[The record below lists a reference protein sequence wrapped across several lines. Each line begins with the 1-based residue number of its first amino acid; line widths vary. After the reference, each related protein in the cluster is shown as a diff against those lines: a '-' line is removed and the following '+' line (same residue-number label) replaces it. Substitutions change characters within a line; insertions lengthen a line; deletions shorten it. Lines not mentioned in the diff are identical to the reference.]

1 MKKLIITTLILL
13 AVAGINNLKA
23 QCWHEITVSWSG
35 DCVYP
40 DDKTVYVV
48 NLTIINECTTPS
60 QTVFNVTTTPPLSTN
75 NTNYTFCIPNQLC
88 TNDQKEPCFKV
99 IATCAKVHIDT
110 QEIVCR
116 KQITIYKNCEELI
129 NLNTIGLVLE

>member
-1 MKKLIITTLILL
+1 MKKLLL
-13 AVAGINNLKA
+13 AIFMLLVAAGINNLKA
-23 QCWHEITVSWSG
+23 QCWHEITVNWAG

-60 QTVFNVTTTPPLSTN
+60 QTVFNVTQPLTTN
-75 NTNYTFCIPNQLC
+75 NTSYLFCIPNQLC
-88 TNDQKEPCFKV
+88 TINQQEPCFKV
-99 IATCAKVHIDT
+99 IATCAKINIDT

-116 KQITIYKNCEELI
+116 KQMTNYYNCEELI
-129 NLNTIGLVLE
+129 YLATIGLILE

>member
-1 MKKLIITTLILL
+1 MKKILLTTIILL
-13 AVAGINNLKA
+13 AVAGINNLNA
-23 QCWHEITVSWSG
+23 QCWSETNINWTG

-60 QTVFNVTTTPPLSTN
+60 QTVFNQIVTTSTN
-75 NTNYTFCIPNQLC
+75 NTSYTFCIQNQLC

-99 IATCAKVHIDT
+99 IATCAKVLIDT

-116 KQITIYKNCEELI
+116 KQKTYNYNCEELKG
-129 NLNTIGLVLE
+129 LGTISLILD

>member
-1 MKKLIITTLILL
+1 MKKLLITTLIVL
-13 AVAGINNLKA
+13 AVAGINNLNA
-23 QCWHEITVSWSG
+23 QCWKEITVSWSG

-48 NLTIINECTTPS
+48 NLKIINECTTPS
-60 QTVFNVTTTPPLSTN
+60 QTVYDQTQVLSTN
-75 NTNYTFCIPNQLC
+75 NTGYTFCIPNQLC

-99 IATCAKVHIDT
+99 IATCAKVLIDT

-116 KQITIYKNCEELI
+116 KQFTYNYNCEERMILI
-129 NLNTIGLVLE
+129 LLI

>member
-1 MKKLIITTLILL
+1 MKKILL
-13 AVAGINNLKA
+13 AIFMLLVVAGINNLKA
-23 QCWHEITVSWSG
+23 QCWHEIAVNWTG

-60 QTVFNVTTTPPLSTN
+60 QTVFNVTQQLTTN
-75 NTNYTFCIPNQLC
+75 NTSYLFCIPNQLC
-88 TNDQKEPCFKV
+88 TIDQQDPCFKV

-116 KQITIYKNCEELI
+116 KQMTNYYNCEELI
-129 NLNTIGLVLE
+129 NLGTIGLILE

>member
-23 QCWHEITVSWSG
+23 QCWKEITVSWSG

-40 DDKTVYVV
+40 DDKTGYVV

-60 QTVFNVTTTPPLSTN
+60 QEVYNQTQPLTTNVTS
-75 NTNYTFCIPNQLC
+75 YTFCIPNQLC

-99 IATCAKVHIDT
+99 IATCAKVLIDT

-116 KQITIYKNCEELI
+116 KQITEYYNCEGLIGLYNI
-129 NLNTIGLVLE
+129 NLTLE

>member
-23 QCWHEITVSWSG
+23 QCWNQITVSWTG

-60 QTVFNVTTTPPLSTN
+60 QEVYNQSQILTTN
-75 NTNYTFCIPNQLC
+75 NTSYTFCIQNQLC

-99 IATCAKVHIDT
+99 IATCRKLMIDT
-110 QEIVCR
+110 GELLCR
-116 KQITIYKNCEELI
+116 DQKIEYKNCEELSDPFYL
-129 NLNTIGLVLE
+129 NLILE

>member
-1 MKKLIITTLILL
+1 MLL

-23 QCWHEITVSWSG
+23 QCWHEITINWSG

-60 QTVFNVTTTPPLSTN
+60 QTVFNVTQPLITN
-75 NTNYTFCIPNQLC
+75 ITNYLFCIPNQLC
-88 TNDQKEPCFKV
+88 TIDQQESCFK
-99 IATCAKVHIDT
+99 ITATCAKVHIDT

-116 KQITIYKNCEELI
+116 DQMSFYRNCEGLKNLTSI
-129 NLNTIGLVLE
+129 NLTLE